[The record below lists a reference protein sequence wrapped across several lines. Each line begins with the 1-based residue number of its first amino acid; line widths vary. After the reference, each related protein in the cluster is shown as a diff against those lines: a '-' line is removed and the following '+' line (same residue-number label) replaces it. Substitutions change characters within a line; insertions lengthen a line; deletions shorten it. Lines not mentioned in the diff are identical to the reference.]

1 MGEKYWKKIVIRLL
15 LRLYKEHANRKRRN
29 SPIEK
34 WTKSLNWHIEVRKNK
49 ANSHENTCK
58 LNIVQKM
65 EIKTDF
71 SPHQISKNHSTDNS
85 SVDEG
90 GEKWS
95 RNWYNIFRGQYGTLY
110 LNYT

>member
-15 LRLYKEHANRKRRN
+15 LRLYKEHVNRKRRN

-34 WTKSLNWHIEVRKNK
+34 WTESLNWHIEVRKKK

-65 EIKTDF
+65 ENKTDF
-71 SPHQISKNHSTDNS
+71 FLPIKSAKITALTTPVWVK
-85 SVDEG
+85 VG
-90 GEKWS
+90 
-95 RNWYNIFRGQYGTLY
+95 RNGA
-110 LNYT
+110 